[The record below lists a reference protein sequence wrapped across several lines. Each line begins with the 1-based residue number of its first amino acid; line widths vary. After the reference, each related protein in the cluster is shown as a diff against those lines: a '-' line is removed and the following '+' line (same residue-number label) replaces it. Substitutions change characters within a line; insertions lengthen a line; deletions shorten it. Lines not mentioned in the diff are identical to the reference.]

1 MSSSNAVIAAL
12 ERGEYPMS
20 KAAVAM
26 MAKLFAVRLLR
37 GGSAVY
43 EVRPMSARRRD
54 RGGGRMTVHSRR
66 GSPRAMAHAYPLI
79 ILGALT

>member
-1 MSSSNAVIAAL
+1 MSSSNALIAAP

-20 KAAVAM
+20 KTAVAM

-54 RGGGRMTVHSRR
+54 RGGERMTVHSRR
-66 GSPRAMAHAYPLI
+66 GSPRAMAHAYPPI